1 MEIAEQRQEKDVQEM
16 EKTELQQQQWRQ
28 LWEKMGKDETVGTE
42 SVYGFSVT
50 ENNGLFSASE
60 RSSRDDGLVI
70 ATENFDDQKSQSHVI
85 NDQTKEISN
94 DGSFSH
100 LGFLP
105 SEKSS
110 EKHKTHKS
118 CSDVTVIFDD
128 EHTVEIDRELTEFD
142 VERILK
148 KQNTHDLYCPNC
160 NSCITRRVILRK
172 RKRSIWIDR
181 AQPLGASQLD
191 TSLAPAQN
199 YQGSG
204 FKLFKKLGDKSEKEN
219 IQSPWP
225 ISEVKK
231 NWFSSLFSSH
241 AETTL
246 VAQEGVVLD
255 PADLGPVYELDMS
268 NCPDEI
274 QRDNGSDNSATQLV
288 GKAMEHILKP
298 TENATFEHIQDGLK
312 ILVHSSTDSLTV
324 EISHMDEKE
333 NVTIKSKPA
342 AGILLQQKALEH
354 ILKPGKN
361 ATFEHNQDGLKI
373 LVHSSTDSLTV
384 EKSHMDEKL
393 NVAIKSKPPGTDAI
407 IDVQE
412 RPVEPA
418 AAQGVQDII
427 PSAKT
432 KPFPHR
438 ESIEARRFHGMD
450 IIKSIVYGG
459 LKGSVAIID
468 IKERPVE
475 QKERKRDVEKGVVGT
490 IIPPAPQKTK
500 PFPHGGFNGM
510 DIIRSI
516 VYGGLVESITS
527 LGVVLSAA
535 GADATT
541 LNILALG
548 LANLIGGLFMIGQ
561 NLWELK
567 NDHSRSISTET
578 AEDASDQTSK
588 QLDRYQEL
596 LGQRGKFLLHATFAI
611 LSHLIFGSLPPV
623 IYGFSF
629 RESDNRDFKLFAV
642 AASSLLC
649 IILLAAGKAYT
660 QRPPRSFIKT
670 VIYYVVAGFM
680 ARPGVSYSVGDQI
693 KKLLEKLG
701 WLSSDS
707 ALTLTIPLQQQAWG
721 AYQDH

>member
-393 NVAIKSKPPGTDAI
+393 NVAIKSKPPG
-407 IDVQE
+407 
-412 RPVEPA
+412 
-418 AAQGVQDII
+418 
-427 PSAKT
+427 
-432 KPFPHR
+432 
-438 ESIEARRFHGMD
+438 
-450 IIKSIVYGG
+450 
-459 LKGSVAIID
+459 SVAIID